1 MILKLDFLHK
11 KNRSFSK
18 LSVYYTHLRQ
28 RSRSGNTLIGRI
40 GLIRAMYRTVE
51 LNNADVLTRDI
62 CNRCP
67 LKQIEITVLNMQKLY
82 FLTIYVKYKNTKRKT

>member
-1 MILKLDFLHK
+1 
-11 KNRSFSK
+11 
-18 LSVYYTHLRQ
+18 
-28 RSRSGNTLIGRI
+28 
-40 GLIRAMYRTVE
+40 MYRTVE

-82 FLTIYVKYKNTKRKT
+82 FLTIYVKYQKENMITAVHIVTTRF